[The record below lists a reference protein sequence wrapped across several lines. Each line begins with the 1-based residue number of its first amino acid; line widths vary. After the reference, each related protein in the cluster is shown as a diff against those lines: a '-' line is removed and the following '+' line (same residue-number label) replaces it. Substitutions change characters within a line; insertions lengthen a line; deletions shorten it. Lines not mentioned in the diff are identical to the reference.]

1 MVLEMKSPL
10 IIGLDVSG
18 DPRSNEENEL
28 IENEIKKAKSNGLKI
43 AAHIGETKE
52 SLQTAPSLLSLTD
65 RIGHGTCLDFDSI
78 QMIPFEL
85 CPTSNV
91 LSKTVSSYEA
101 HHFGRLF
108 KREWPLCICTD
119 DKGVFNTSLSNEYYQ
134 LTKAFNLT
142 KQQLCQITKDSIELI
157 FDDDTK
163 EKLREIFDKL
173 C

>member
-1 MVLEMKSPL
+1 MALEMKSSL

-18 DPRSNEENEL
+18 DPRSNEENDL
-28 IENEIKKAKSNGLKI
+28 IEEEIKKAKSNGLKI

-52 SLQTAPSLLSLTD
+52 SLQTATSLLSLTD

-78 QMIPFEL
+78 ETIPFEL

-91 LSKTVSSYEA
+91 LSKTVPSYEA
-101 HHFGRLF
+101 HHFGSLF

-134 LTKAFNLT
+134 LTKAFSLT
-142 KQQLCQITKDSIELI
+142 KEQLFKISKGSIELI
-157 FDDDTK
+157 FDGDAK
-163 EKLREIFDKL
+163 KILRRSFDKF